1 MSNVI
6 EFLEKM
12 GSDARLRHSGTGQIA
27 ATLQQSNLDPEL
39 AAAILAGDQ
48 KRLEVL
54 LGARTNVICGMAPA
68 EEEQQPDKDRE
79 EEEIRPARA
88 AAG

>member
-6 EFLEKM
+6 ELLEKM
-12 GSDARLRHSGTGQIA
+12 GSDARLRHAGAA
-27 ATLQQSNLDPEL
+27 ATLQQANLDPAL

-48 KRLEVL
+48 ARLEAL

-68 EEEQQPDKDRE
+68 EEEQPSKDRE
-79 EEEIRPARA
+79 EEEIRQTYARV